1 MKAKLTMLLLVLALT
16 AAGCGDDGDSGGS
29 GAQSPAGETT
39 GVPENEAPEKSNDAP
54 VGGDEGAGDQG
65 ADSGGGTELQIAADP
80 GGALK
85 FDKESLEAPAGQVKI
100 VMDNPSALPHAVEI
114 EGAGA
119 EAEGETVGKG
129 GKSEA
134 TADLK
139 AGEYRYYCP
148 VAGHGEAGMEGTLTV
163 E

>member
-1 MKAKLTMLLLVLALT
+1 MKSRLMLLLFGLAL
-16 AAGCGDDGDSGGS
+16 AAFTVAACGDDEEGGS
-29 GAQSPAGETT
+29 QPQSPAGETT
-39 GVPENEAPEKSNDAP
+39 GVPENEAPEQNNDAP
-54 VGGDEGAGDQG
+54 VGGDEGAD
-65 ADSGGGTELQIAADP
+65 AGGGETTELQIAADP

-85 FDKESLEAPAGQVKI
+85 FDKESLEAPAGEVKI
-100 VMDNPSALPHAVEI
+100 VMDNPSSLPHAVEI

-119 EAEGETVGKG
+119 EAKGETVGKG

>member
-1 MKAKLTMLLLVLALT
+1 MKSRLMLLLLALALAAFT
-16 AAGCGDDGDSGGS
+16 AAGCGDDEESGGA
-29 GAQSPAGETT
+29 GQQDAAGETT
-39 GVPENEAPEKSNDAP
+39 GVPENEAPEKTNEAP
-54 VGGDEGAGDQG
+54 VGGDEGTE
-65 ADSGGGTELQIAADP
+65 GGGEATELQIAADP

-85 FDKESLEAPAGQVKI
+85 FDKESLEAPAGEVKI
-100 VMDNPSALPHAVEI
+100 VMDNPSSLPHAVEI
-114 EGAGA
+114 EGAGE
-119 EAEGETVGKG
+119 EAKGETVSKG

-134 TADLK
+134 TATLE